1 MEEEL
6 RMEKM
11 VQSDA
16 EIAEK
21 FAQIVADSLRIDPSR
36 VTLDAYLDDLGA
48 ESLDL
53 IEITM
58 ESEAAFNVWI
68 PEKSILE
75 TATEVFGPGV
85 LEQDG
90 YLTDEGRRL
99 MMHRVPQAEANALSQ
114 RLSVQDLRRY
124 FVQVGTW
131 VRMVSELMKHTPEVC
146 TSCGGS
152 LKAAPGLRLK
162 CAACGE
168 EVRLRSGE
176 ELNREWVLNYYSGL
190 LLSERPAGAGLQSK
204 SACMS
209 S

>member
-1 MEEEL
+1 MEEKL

-11 VQSDA
+11 VQSDS

-58 ESEAAFNVWI
+58 ESEAAFNIWI
-68 PEKSILE
+68 PEKSILQ
-75 TATEVFGPGV
+75 TAIEVCGPGV

-90 YLTDEGRRL
+90 YLTEEGRRL
-99 MMHRVPQAEANALSQ
+99 MAHRLPQAEANALPQ
-114 RLSVQDLRRY
+114 RLSIQDLRRY
-124 FVQVGTW
+124 FVQVATW
-131 VRMVSELMKHTPEVC
+131 VRMVSELMKHTPEAC
-146 TSCGGS
+146 TSCGGL

-162 CAACGE
+162 CAVCAE

-176 ELNREWVLNYYSGL
+176 ELNREWVLNYYSSSL
-190 LLSERPAGAGLQSK
+190 ISEAAGADVKSK
-204 SACMS
+204 SACVG
-209 S
+209 